1 MRRRVHFTKPVRLE
15 WTSQSF
21 YKFQFSFQA
30 IVLCSYLLTYH
41 KLLLREVKYC
51 DNLECVNTMDFVV
64 QSPKELG
71 YYQVCKT
78 LNAQEI
84 MQRELAPLRKL
95 RDNCKKTIL
104 TMDNLE

>member
-1 MRRRVHFTKPVRLE
+1 
-15 WTSQSF
+15 
-21 YKFQFSFQA
+21 
-30 IVLCSYLLTYH
+30 
-41 KLLLREVKYC
+41 
-51 DNLECVNTMDFVV
+51 MDFVV

-84 MQRELAPLRKL
+84 MQRELAPLKKL